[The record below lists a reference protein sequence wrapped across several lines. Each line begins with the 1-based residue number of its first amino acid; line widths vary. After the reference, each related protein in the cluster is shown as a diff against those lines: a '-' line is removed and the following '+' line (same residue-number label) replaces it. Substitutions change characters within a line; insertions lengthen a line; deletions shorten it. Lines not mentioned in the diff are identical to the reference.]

1 MVLWPMMIFK
11 QTHIYIC
18 NQYLYPSIIGTKVTS
33 YDRNVNLLSSSM
45 FHYTYSAGSLDV
57 SDYHSFNKIN
67 MLHL

>member
-1 MVLWPMMIFK
+1 MMISK

-33 YDRNVNLLSSSM
+33 YDRNVNLLSSSL

-67 MLHL
+67 MLYL